1 MPKPSSSSPYG
12 LNCLLS
18 PDCRG
23 HVFRFLSYFECL
35 KYSETSK
42 TSLEHVIIELDKRR
56 SAQFLIR
63 PCEELTTCM
72 KTIFSSS
79 SSFAIQPQDLP
90 PNAELI
96 SSSNTSIRD
105 NSTSFG
111 SDDKGNDSDVLL
123 RTTTAENKS
132 DVCLHRLLDNNH
144 DSNQNYDEK
153 CSTINIR
160 KRSRSFYALPS
171 VLDRIE
177 GLYRNIPN
185 SHPFNKDLR
194 NLISNLKNKIRIK
207 NDDDDN
213 NNLIQRLVSVTYA
226 HRLHATLLSRC
237 TVQLEPDPYYHNRNN
252 HNNNN
257 NDENESFTV
266 TLERYM
272 GDVLSARCL
281 IGHSYIGGN
290 NISFSN
296 TSSTSYGSGG
306 TDSAGNNIDYD
317 DRSKMIVEGG
327 PSFDRWMD
335 HLMSFQ
341 IATND
346 NDNKIPS
353 AKGWYQYWVFFHS
366 ALLRVSPLSIR
377 QANKLKIG
385 PLAGI
390 VEPFDDINVTENEEI
405 NGDDNTNTNQ
415 NDNEGEGDRQQ
426 NEQHQHHQD
435 PWFLP
440 SRTFACYSCE
450 CRDVKV
456 LSDRM
461 SPLFRNND
469 QKIGI
474 LQTTI
479 NHFGPLGPTF
489 RGRDRVSTQVML
501 PHKLYVILLRNSLL
515 SWTLNNNRL
524 HHHVDREHYKE
535 YVSDLRRWLNDSD
548 KRGVMRWMKLLQ
560 DQSQKTHPMTV
571 QPPLITIRMTTLNNM
586 ERQQPEDIAAFQQQ
600 QQQHR

>member
-1 MPKPSSSSPYG
+1 
-12 LNCLLS
+12 
-18 PDCRG
+18 
-23 HVFRFLSYFECL
+23 
-35 KYSETSK
+35 
-42 TSLEHVIIELDKRR
+42 
-56 SAQFLIR
+56 
-63 PCEELTTCM
+63 M
-72 KTIFSSS
+72 KSV
-79 SSFAIQPQDLP
+79 PQ
-90 PNAELI
+90 
-96 SSSNTSIRD
+96 
-105 NSTSFG
+105 
-111 SDDKGNDSDVLL
+111 
-123 RTTTAENKS
+123 
-132 DVCLHRLLDNNH
+132 
-144 DSNQNYDEK
+144 
-153 CSTINIR
+153 
-160 KRSRSFYALPS
+160 RSRSFYVLPS

-185 SHPFNKDLR
+185 SHPFKEDLW
-194 NLISNLKNKIRIK
+194 NLISNLKSKIRIK
-207 NDDDDN
+207 NDDNDDDDNNN

-237 TVQLEPDPYYHNRNN
+237 TVQLEPDPYYHNRGNN
-252 HNNNN
+252 NNKNNNN

-281 IGHSYIGGN
+281 IGHSYIGGT
-290 NISFSN
+290 NISFSVAS
-296 TSSTSYGSGG
+296 TSSYGG

-317 DRSKMIVEGG
+317 NRSKMIVEGG
-327 PSFDRWMD
+327 PSFDRWID

-377 QANKLKIG
+377 QANRLKIA

-390 VEPFDDINVTENEEI
+390 VEPFDDSNGTENEEI
-405 NGDDNTNTNQ
+405 NGGDNTDTNQ
-415 NDNEGEGDRQQ
+415 NDNNEGEGEDEDDRQQ
-426 NEQHQHHQD
+426 IEQHQYYQE

-440 SRTFACYSCE
+440 SRTFACYSSE

-479 NHFGPLGPTF
+479 NHFGPLGPSF

-535 YVSDLRRWLNDSD
+535 YVSDLHRWLNDSD

-560 DQSQKTHPMTV
+560 DQSLKTHPMTV

-586 ERQQPEDIAAFQQQ
+586 ERQQPEDITAFQQQ